1 MGACSGE
8 NLAACFHIKGMA
20 LAEAGY
26 EMPLRRNQLA
36 TTGYAAAVLIAAV
49 ALIPLFSDFSWGRL
63 GMAALLLP
71 TALVVAAVAHRN
83 RDQAARFDERVRGTG
98 SSEGPDLRHCGGCSH
113 VLERGSDGSITGA
126 THRDGYKKWAEK
138 TMHARFAPPKAS
150 DQKEESG

>member
-1 MGACSGE
+1 MAYASECPAE
-8 NLAACFHIKGMA
+8 CFHIKAKA

-26 EMPLRRNQLA
+26 EMPLRRNQLP

-71 TALVVAAVAHRN
+71 AALVVAAVTRRK
-83 RDQAARFDERVRGTG
+83 RDEAARFDERVRGTG
-98 SSEGPDLRHCGGCSH
+98 SSEGPDIRHCGGCSN
-113 VLERGSDGSITGA
+113 VLERRSNGSITQA

-150 DQKEESG
+150 DKKKDSG